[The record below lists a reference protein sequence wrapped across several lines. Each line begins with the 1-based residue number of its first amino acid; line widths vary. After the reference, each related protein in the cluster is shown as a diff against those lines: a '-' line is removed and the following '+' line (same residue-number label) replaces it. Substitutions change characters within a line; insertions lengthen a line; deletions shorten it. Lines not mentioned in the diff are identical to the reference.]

1 VPPKSPLP
9 LVSTALLVAAAL
21 LGVCSALKVGD
32 QVPNAVLDFGFPP
45 EKVDLTAR
53 IAGKKVIIVGLPGA
67 FTPT

>member
-1 VPPKSPLP
+1 MAR
-9 LVSTALLVAAAL
+9 STLLVAAAL

-53 IAGKKVIIVGLPGA
+53 IAGKKVIIVSFGRVV
-67 FTPT
+67 TWTSS